1 MKYITIMFATAS
13 LLSSCSQSSKCE
25 DADRKKAKREQV
37 TSKTTE
43 MKTNEI
49 TAKNTDEEISCKL
62 TSPELQKR
70 KETVIASLKKQ
81 IKEKKELPNGFAYR
95 FEGTDQVVD
104 ELAEFVKSER
114 SCCSFFIFGLSFS
127 GDGSEAW
134 LNLTGP
140 GGAKEMIRDEM
151 GL

>member
-1 MKYITIMFATAS
+1 MKNYIIVF
-13 LLSSCSQSSKCE
+13 LSSMILMSCS
-25 DADRKKAKREQV
+25 ADNTCGDKNCKKQTDQTKNRDTMNDQ
-37 TSKTTE
+37 
-43 MKTNEI
+43 EI
-49 TAKNTDEEISCKL
+49 TAGNKNEEVSCKL

-81 IKEKKELPNGFAYR
+81 LLEKKELENGFAFR
-95 FEGTDQVVD
+95 FEGSDQVID

-114 SCCSFFIFGLSFS
+114 SCCSFFTFGLSFS

-140 GGAKEMIRDEM
+140 DGTKEMISEEM

>member
-1 MKYITIMFATAS
+1 MNK
-13 LLSSCSQSSKCE
+13 E
-25 DADRKKAKREQV
+25 
-37 TSKTTE
+37 
-43 MKTNEI
+43 EI
-49 TAKNTDEEISCKL
+49 IAKNTAQEVSCKL

-81 IKEKKELPNGFAYR
+81 ILEKKELENGFAYK
-95 FEGTDQVVD
+95 FAGTDEVID

-114 SCCSFFIFGLSFS
+114 SCCSFFTFGLSFS
-127 GDGSEAW
+127 GDGTETW

-140 GGAKEMIRDEM
+140 EGAKEMINTEL

>member
-1 MKYITIMFATAS
+1 MKKILVIFLIGLLQSCGNGENCKSENCKKEKTTSINQTIMD
-13 LLSSCSQSSKCE
+13 K
-25 DADRKKAKREQV
+25 
-37 TSKTTE
+37 
-43 MKTNEI
+43 NEI
-49 TAKNTDEEISCKL
+49 TAKNTDQEVSCKL

-81 IKEKKELPNGFAYR
+81 ILEKKELQNGYAYR
-95 FEGTDQVVD
+95 FEGNDQVID
-104 ELAEFVKSER
+104 ELVEFVKSER
-114 SCCSFFIFGLSFS
+114 SCCSFFTFGLLFS

-140 GGAKEMIRDEM
+140 EGAKEMIAGEI

>member
-1 MKYITIMFATAS
+1 MKKILILCLLALLQSCRNGDNCKSENCKKEKTESSDQITMN
-13 LLSSCSQSSKCE
+13 K
-25 DADRKKAKREQV
+25 
-37 TSKTTE
+37 
-43 MKTNEI
+43 NEI
-49 TAKNTDEEISCKL
+49 TAKNTDQEVSCKL

-81 IKEKKELPNGFAYR
+81 ILEKKELENGYAYR
-95 FEGTDQVVD
+95 FEGNDKVID
-104 ELAEFVKSER
+104 ELVEFVKGER
-114 SCCSFFIFGLSFS
+114 SCCSFFTFGLSFS

-140 GGAKEMIRDEM
+140 EGAKEMIDGEI

>member
-1 MKYITIMFATAS
+1 MKKILFICLIG
-13 LLSSCSQSSKCE
+13 LLQSCGNGENCKSENC
-25 DADRKKAKREQV
+25 KKE
-37 TSKTTE
+37 KTTPTNTTMSQVE
-43 MKTNEI
+43 M
-49 TAKNTDEEISCKL
+49 TAKNTDQEVSCKL

-81 IKEKKELPNGFAYR
+81 ILEKKELQNGYAYR
-95 FEGTDQVVD
+95 FEGNDQVID
-104 ELAEFVKSER
+104 ELVEFVKSER
-114 SCCSFFIFGLSFS
+114 SCCSFFTFGLSFS

-140 GGAKEMIRDEM
+140 EGAKEMIAGEI